1 MVIAWLYFI
10 TCKWLIKIFL
20 HKECQV
26 NTEPKIKLSVYLEV
40 TGSES
45 KTRRILNKEN
55 ILIKFPIFYQFSV
68 PEVLEERA
76 IASANS
82 FNGKGK
88 KKKKRLEDAE
98 ELHIINFHSNLSPL
112 SWVERN

>member
-1 MVIAWLYFI
+1 M
-10 TCKWLIKIFL
+10 
-20 HKECQV
+20 

-55 ILIKFPIFYQFSV
+55 ILIKFSIFYQFSV

-88 KKKKRLEDAE
+88 KKKRLE

-112 SWVERN
+112 S

>member
-1 MVIAWLYFI
+1 M
-10 TCKWLIKIFL
+10 
-20 HKECQV
+20 

-112 SWVERN
+112 S